1 MPIGRQIRYAVG
13 VQHPVRENLT
23 VGAQFVYVDLGDAKI
38 NNVAAGGLKGEY
50 SSNDLFI
57 LAFNANWKL

>member
-1 MPIGRQIRYAVG
+1 MPIGRRIRYAVG
-13 VQHPVRENLT
+13 VQRPVHEDLT
-23 VGAQFVYVDLGDAKI
+23 VGAQFVYIDLGDAKI
-38 NNVAAGGLKGEY
+38 TNSLAGGLKGKY